1 MEGCEQTLTTHM
13 GQKELRARGDGSM
26 WNAIMGTWSGLVAA
40 GQPGEPVPSTGSLAH
55 SHLSSCCTSL
65 VFHLLLPVVV
75 MKVL

>member
-13 GQKELRARGDGSM
+13 GQKGLWAGDGSM
-26 WNAIMGTWSGLVAA
+26 WNGIMGTWSGLVAA
-40 GQPGEPVPSTGSLAH
+40 GQLGEHVPSMGSLAR

-65 VFHLLLPVVV
+65 VFHLLFPVVV